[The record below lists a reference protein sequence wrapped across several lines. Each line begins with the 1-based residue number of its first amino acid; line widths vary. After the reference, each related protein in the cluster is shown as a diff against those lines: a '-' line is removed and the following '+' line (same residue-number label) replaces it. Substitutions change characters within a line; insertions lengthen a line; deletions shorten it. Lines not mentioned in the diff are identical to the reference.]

1 MIKGKGELMSQEKIL
16 IIDDDDQIRTLLAER
31 LKFHQYRV
39 STAEDGEAGL
49 EKFRKEGA
57 DLVLLDLMMPK
68 LDGIETLNR
77 MKKEDPEVLVIMMTA
92 FGTMEKAVEAMKKG
106 AYDFIPKPGDPE
118 HILLTIEKALE
129 RKNLVNE
136 REFLKGEI
144 ESQYDMV
151 WGESSEMKKIKELV
165 RKVAPTN
172 STILIQGESGTGKQV
187 LARAIHNLSPRKDK
201 PFVYVNCVA
210 LSEQLL
216 ESDLFG
222 HEKGAFTG
230 AYQRKKGRLETAHTG
245 TVFLDEIG
253 DISQVIQ
260 TKFLHF
266 LESGELERVGGTQ
279 VSKVDAR
286 ILAATNRDLAQTV
299 KEKKFRE
306 DLFFRLNVI
315 SIILPPLRKK
325 KEDIPVLASHF
336 IQKFNSEMKKRI
348 SSIEPAALE
357 IFLNYHWPGNIREL
371 QNVLERAVVL
381 APGNTI
387 TPDLLPPQLSQ
398 KAKEEISPGIPLDEA
413 LKKFKKEFISQTL
426 SVTNNNQSKAAKLLG
441 IQRTYLN
448 RLIKEL
454 GIKSDFPEA

>member
-1 MIKGKGELMSQEKIL
+1 MSQEKIL
-16 IIDDDDQIRTLLAER
+16 IVDDDSQIRTLLAER
-31 LKFHQYRV
+31 LKFHKYRV
-39 STAEDGEAGL
+39 STAEDGEEGL
-49 EKFRKEGA
+49 NIFRKEGA

-92 FGTMEKAVEAMKKG
+92 FGTIEKAVEAMKKG
-106 AYDFIPKPGDPE
+106 AFDFIPKPCEPE
-118 HILLTIEKALE
+118 HILLTIQKALE
-129 RKNLVNE
+129 RKNLVGE
-136 REFLKGEI
+136 KEYLKEEMDRE
-144 ESQYDMV
+144 YDMV
-151 WGESSEMKKIKELV
+151 WGESEEMKKIKELV
-165 RKVAPTN
+165 QKVAPTN

-187 LARAIHNLSPRKDK
+187 LARAIHNLSTRKDK

-253 DISQVIQ
+253 DITPVIQ

-266 LESGELERVGGTQ
+266 LESNEFERVGGTQ
-279 VSKVDAR
+279 TLSVDTR
-286 ILAATNRDLAQTV
+286 IIAATNRDLNQRV
-299 KEKKFRE
+299 KEKGFRE

-315 SIILPPLRKK
+315 SITLPSLYKR
-325 KEDIPVLASHF
+325 KEDIPALTSHF
-336 IQKFNSEMKKRI
+336 LQKFNQKMKKRI
-348 SSIEPAALE
+348 TSIEPNALK
-357 IFLNYHWPGNIREL
+357 IFLTYNWPGNIREL

-381 APGNTI
+381 APGNKI

-398 KAKEEISPGIPLDEA
+398 KGKEEISPGIHLDDA
-413 LKKFKKEFISQTL
+413 LRKFKKEFISQTL
-426 SVTNNNQSKAAKLLG
+426 SLTKNNQSKAAKLLG

-454 GIKSDFPEA
+454 GIDIHSTES

>member
-1 MIKGKGELMSQEKIL
+1 MAQEKIL
-16 IIDDDDQIRTLLAER
+16 IIDDDSQIRTLLSER
-31 LKFHQYRV
+31 LRFHQYRV
-39 STAEDGEAGL
+39 ITAEDGQDGL
-49 EKFRKEGA
+49 DKFKREGA

-68 LDGIETLNR
+68 LDGIETLNLL
-77 MKKEDPEVLVIMMTA
+77 KKEEPEVIVIMITA
-92 FGTMEKAVEAMKKG
+92 FGTIEKAVEAMKKG
-106 AYDFIPKPGDPE
+106 AYDFIPKPCEPE

-129 RKNLVNE
+129 RKNLV
-136 REFLKGEI
+136 REKEYLKE
-144 ESQYDMV
+144 EVDSHYDIV
-151 WGESSEMKKIKELV
+151 WGESPEMKKV
-165 RKVAPTN
+165 RGVIEQVANTK

-253 DISQVIQ
+253 DITPVIQ

-266 LESGELERVGGTQ
+266 LESGEFERVGGTQ
-279 VSKVDAR
+279 TLR
-286 ILAATNRDLAQTV
+286 IDTRIVAATNRDLSKALE
-299 KEKKFRE
+299 EKKFRE

-315 SIILPPLRKK
+315 SVTVPPLRNR
-325 KEDIPVLASHF
+325 KEDIPALANHF
-336 IQKFNSEMKKRI
+336 LQKLNQEMQKRV
-348 SSIEPAALE
+348 SSIEPATLDM
-357 IFLNYHWPGNIREL
+357 FLTYHWPGNIREL

-381 APGNTI
+381 APGKTI
-387 TPDLLPPQLSQ
+387 TADLVLPQMGQ
-398 KAKEEISPGIPLDEA
+398 KGKEEISPGIQLEDA
-413 LKKFKKEFISQTL
+413 VKKFKKEFICKTL
-426 SVTNNNQSKAAKLLG
+426 ALTKYNQSQAAKILG

-454 GIKSDFPEA
+454 EIDLVLPGN

>member
-1 MIKGKGELMSQEKIL
+1 MSQEKIL
-16 IIDDDDQIRTLLAER
+16 IVDDDSQIRTLLAER
-31 LKFHQYRV
+31 LKFHKYRV
-39 STAEDGEAGL
+39 STAEDGEEGL
-49 EKFRKEGA
+49 NIFRKEGA

-92 FGTMEKAVEAMKKG
+92 FGTIEKAVEAMKKG
-106 AYDFIPKPGDPE
+106 AFDFIPKPCEPE
-118 HILLTIEKALE
+118 HILLTIQKALE
-129 RKNLVNE
+129 RKNLVGE
-136 REFLKGEI
+136 KEYLKEELDRE
-144 ESQYDMV
+144 YDMV
-151 WGESSEMKKIKELV
+151 WGESEEMKKIKEMV
-165 RKVAPTN
+165 QKIADTK

-187 LARAIHNLSPRKDK
+187 LARAIHNLSTRKDN

-253 DISQVIQ
+253 DITPVIQ

-266 LESGELERVGGTQ
+266 LESNEFERVGGTQ
-279 VSKVDAR
+279 TLSVDTR
-286 ILAATNRDLAQTV
+286 IIAATNRDLNQRV
-299 KEKKFRE
+299 KEKGFRE

-315 SIILPPLRKK
+315 SITLPSLHKR
-325 KEDIPVLASHF
+325 KEDIPALTSHF
-336 IQKFNSEMKKRI
+336 LQKFNQEMKKRI
-348 SSIEPAALE
+348 TSVEPDALK
-357 IFLNYHWPGNIREL
+357 IFLTYNWPGNIREL

-381 APGNTI
+381 APGNKI

-398 KAKEEISPGIPLDEA
+398 NEKEEISAGIHLDDA
-413 LKKFKKEFISQTL
+413 LRKFKKEFISQTL
-426 SVTNNNQSKAAKLLG
+426 SLTKNNQSKAAKLLG

-454 GIKSDFPEA
+454 GIDIKSSEA

>member
-1 MIKGKGELMSQEKIL
+1 MSQEKIL
-16 IIDDDDQIRTLLAER
+16 IVDDDPQIRTLLAER
-31 LKFHQYRV
+31 LKFHKYRV
-39 STAEDGEAGL
+39 STAEDGEEGL

-57 DLVLLDLMMPK
+57 DMVLLDMMMPK
-68 LDGIETLNR
+68 LDGIETLVM

-92 FGTMEKAVEAMKKG
+92 FGTIERAVEAIKKG
-106 AYDFIPKPGDPE
+106 AYDFIPKPCEPE
-118 HILLTIEKALE
+118 HILMTIQKALE
-129 RKNLVNE
+129 RKNLVSE
-136 REFLKGEI
+136 KEYLKEEI
-144 ESQYDMV
+144 DKEYGMV

-165 RKVAPTN
+165 AKVVETN

-187 LARAIHNLSPRKDK
+187 LARAIHNLSPRKNK

-210 LSEQLL
+210 LAEQLL

-253 DISQVIQ
+253 DITQVIQ

-266 LESGELERVGGTQ
+266 LESGEFERVGGTQ
-279 VSKVDAR
+279 TLKVDTR
-286 ILAATNRDLAQTV
+286 IITATNRDLNQAI
-299 KEKKFRE
+299 KEQKFRE
-306 DLFFRLNVI
+306 DLYFRLNVI
-315 SIILPPLRKK
+315 SITLPPLRKRK
-325 KEDIPVLASHF
+325 KDISVLASHF
-336 IQKFNSEMKKRI
+336 LLKFNQEMKKRI
-348 SSIEPAALE
+348 TSIEPAALE
-357 IFLNYHWPGNIREL
+357 IFLTYSWPGNIREL

-387 TPDLLPPQLSQ
+387 TSDLLPPQLNQ
-398 KAKEEISPGIPLDEA
+398 KTKEEISPGIPLDEA

-454 GIKSDFPEA
+454 GIDLKSDEA

>member
-1 MIKGKGELMSQEKIL
+1 MPQEKIL
-16 IIDDDDQIRTLLAER
+16 IIDDDSQIRTLLSER
-31 LKFHQYRV
+31 LRFHQYRV
-39 STAEDGEAGL
+39 ITAEDGQDGL
-49 EKFRKEGA
+49 DKFKKEGA

-77 MKKEDPEVLVIMMTA
+77 LRKEEPEVLVIMMTA
-92 FGTMEKAVEAMKKG
+92 FGTIEKAVEAMKKG
-106 AYDFIPKPGDPE
+106 AYDFIPKPCEPE
-118 HILLTIEKALE
+118 HILMTIEKALE
-129 RKNLVNE
+129 RKNLV
-136 REFLKGEI
+136 REKEYLKE
-144 ESQYDMV
+144 EVDSYYDIV
-151 WGESSEMKKIKELV
+151 WGESPEMQ
-165 RKVAPTN
+165 KVKGVIEQVANTK

-253 DISQVIQ
+253 DITPVIQ

-266 LESGELERVGGTQ
+266 LESGEFERVGGTQ
-279 VSKVDAR
+279 TLRVDTR
-286 ILAATNRDLAQTV
+286 IVAATNRDLSKALE
-299 KEKKFRE
+299 EKKFRE

-315 SIILPPLRKK
+315 SVTVPPLRNR
-325 KEDIPVLASHF
+325 KEDIPVLANHF
-336 IQKFNSEMKKRI
+336 LQKLNQEMQKRV
-348 SSIEPAALE
+348 SSIEPATLDM
-357 IFLNYHWPGNIREL
+357 FLTYHWPGNIREL

-381 APGNTI
+381 APGKTI
-387 TPDLLPPQLSQ
+387 TVDLVLPQMGQ
-398 KAKEEISPGIPLDEA
+398 KGKEDISPGIQLEDA
-413 LKKFKKEFISQTL
+413 IKKFKKEFICKTL
-426 SVTNNNQSKAAKLLG
+426 ALTKNNQSQASKILG

-454 GIKSDFPEA
+454 EIDMVSPER

>member
-1 MIKGKGELMSQEKIL
+1 MSKEKIL
-16 IIDDDDQIRTLLAER
+16 IVDDDPQIRTLLAER
-31 LKFHQYRV
+31 LKFHQYQV
-39 STAEDGEAGL
+39 LTAEDGEEGL
-49 EKFRKEGA
+49 DKFKKEGA

-68 LDGIETLNR
+68 IDGIETLNR
-77 MKKEDPEVLVIMMTA
+77 MKKEEPEVLVIIMTA
-92 FGTMEKAVEAMKKG
+92 FGTIEKAVEAMKKG
-106 AYDFIPKPGDPE
+106 AYDFIPKPCDPE
-118 HILLTIEKALE
+118 HILLTIQKALE
-129 RKNLVNE
+129 TKNLVRE
-136 REFLKGEI
+136 REYLKKEI
-144 ESQYDMV
+144 DSQYDMV
-151 WGESSEMKKIKELV
+151 WGESSEMKKIRELIQ
-165 RKVAPTN
+165 KVADTK
-172 STILIQGESGTGKQV
+172 STVLIQGESGTGKEV
-187 LARAIHNLSPRKDK
+187 LARAIHNLSPRRDK

-230 AYQRKKGRLETAHTG
+230 AYQRKKGRLETAHAG

-253 DISQVIQ
+253 DITPVIQ

-266 LESGELERVGGTQ
+266 SESGEFERVGGTQ
-279 VSKVDAR
+279 TLKVDTR
-286 ILAATNRDLAQTV
+286 IIAATNRDLTQGV

-315 SIILPPLRKK
+315 SITVPPLRKR
-325 KEDIPVLASHF
+325 KEDIPTLASHF
-336 IQKFNSEMKKRI
+336 LQKFNREMKKKI
-348 SSIEPAALE
+348 SSINLAALE
-357 IFLNYHWPGNIREL
+357 IFLTYHWPGNIREL

-398 KAKEEISPGIPLDEA
+398 KGKEEISPGITLEDA

-426 SVTNNNQSKAAKLLG
+426 SLTKNNQSKAAKLLG

-454 GIKSDFPEA
+454 GINLVSSEV

>member
-1 MIKGKGELMSQEKIL
+1 MAQEKIL
-16 IIDDDDQIRTLLAER
+16 IIDDDSQIRTLLSER
-31 LKFHQYRV
+31 LRFHQYRV
-39 STAEDGEAGL
+39 ITAEDGQDGL
-49 EKFRKEGA
+49 EKFKREGA

-68 LDGIETLNR
+68 LDGIETLNLL
-77 MKKEDPEVLVIMMTA
+77 KKEEPEAIVIMMTA
-92 FGTMEKAVEAMKKG
+92 FGTIEKAVEAMKKG
-106 AYDFIPKPGDPE
+106 AYDFIPKPCEPE

-129 RKNLVNE
+129 RKNLV
-136 REFLKGEI
+136 REKEYLKE
-144 ESQYDMV
+144 EVDSHYDIV
-151 WGESSEMKKIKELV
+151 WGESPEMKKV
-165 RKVAPTN
+165 RGIIEQVANTK
-172 STILIQGESGTGKQV
+172 STILIQGESGTGKQI

-253 DISQVIQ
+253 DITPVIQ

-266 LESGELERVGGTQ
+266 LESGEFERVGGTQ
-279 VSKVDAR
+279 TLRVDTR
-286 ILAATNRDLAQTV
+286 IVAATNRDLYKALE
-299 KEKKFRE
+299 EKKFRE

-315 SIILPPLRKK
+315 SVTVPPLRNR
-325 KEDIPVLASHF
+325 KEDIPALANHF
-336 IQKFNSEMKKRI
+336 LQKLNQEMQKRV
-348 SSIEPAALE
+348 SSIEPATLDM
-357 IFLNYHWPGNIREL
+357 FLTYHWPGNIREL

-381 APGNTI
+381 APGKTI
-387 TPDLLPPQLSQ
+387 TVDLVLPQMGQ
-398 KAKEEISPGIPLDEA
+398 KGKEEISPGIQLEDA
-413 LKKFKKEFISQTL
+413 VKKFKKEFICKTL
-426 SVTNNNQSKAAKLLG
+426 TMSKNNQSQAARILG

-454 GIKSDFPEA
+454 EIDLISPER

>member
-1 MIKGKGELMSQEKIL
+1 MAQEKIL
-16 IIDDDDQIRTLLAER
+16 IIDDDSQIRTLLSER
-31 LKFHQYRV
+31 LRFHQYRV
-39 STAEDGEAGL
+39 ITAEDGQDGL
-49 EKFRKEGA
+49 DKFKREGA

-68 LDGIETLNR
+68 LDGIETLNLL
-77 MKKEDPEVLVIMMTA
+77 KKEEPEVIVIMITA
-92 FGTMEKAVEAMKKG
+92 FGTIEKAVEAMKKG
-106 AYDFIPKPGDPE
+106 AYDFIPKPCEPE

-129 RKNLVNE
+129 RKNLV
-136 REFLKGEI
+136 REKEYLKE
-144 ESQYDMV
+144 EVDSHYDIV
-151 WGESSEMKKIKELV
+151 WGESPEMKKV
-165 RKVAPTN
+165 RGVIEQVANTK

-253 DISQVIQ
+253 DITPVIQ

-266 LESGELERVGGTQ
+266 LESGEFERVGGTQ
-279 VSKVDAR
+279 TLR
-286 ILAATNRDLAQTV
+286 IDTRIVAATNRDLSKALE
-299 KEKKFRE
+299 EKKFRE

-315 SIILPPLRKK
+315 SVTVPPLRNR
-325 KEDIPVLASHF
+325 KEDIPALANHF
-336 IQKFNSEMKKRI
+336 LQKLNQEMQKRV
-348 SSIEPAALE
+348 SSIEPATLDM
-357 IFLNYHWPGNIREL
+357 FLTYHWPGNIREL

-381 APGNTI
+381 APGKTI
-387 TPDLLPPQLSQ
+387 TADLVLPQMGQ
-398 KAKEEISPGIPLDEA
+398 KGKEEISPGIQLEDA
-413 LKKFKKEFISQTL
+413 VKKFKKEFICKTL
-426 SVTNNNQSKAAKLLG
+426 ALTKNNQSQAAKILG

-454 GIKSDFPEA
+454 EIDLVLPGN

>member
-1 MIKGKGELMSQEKIL
+1 MAQEKIL
-16 IIDDDDQIRTLLAER
+16 IVDDDSQIRTLLSER
-31 LKFHQYRV
+31 LRFHKYRV
-39 STAEDGEAGL
+39 ITAEDGQEGL
-49 EKFRKEGA
+49 NKFRSEGA
-57 DLVLLDLMMPK
+57 DLVLLDLMMPE
-68 LDGIETLNR
+68 LDGIETLNLL
-77 MKKEDPEVLVIMMTA
+77 KKEEPEVLVIMMTA
-92 FGTMEKAVEAMKKG
+92 FGTIEKTVEAMRNG
-106 AYDFIPKPGDPE
+106 AYDFIPKPCEPE

-129 RKNLVNE
+129 RKNLV
-136 REFLKGEI
+136 REKEYLKE
-144 ESQYDMV
+144 EVDSHYDIV
-151 WGESSEMKKIKELV
+151 WGESQEMKKV
-165 RKVAPTN
+165 RALIEQVANTK

-253 DISQVIQ
+253 DITPVIQ

-266 LESGELERVGGTQ
+266 LESGEFERVGGTQ
-279 VSKVDAR
+279 TLKVDTR
-286 ILAATNRDLAQTV
+286 IIAATNRDLSKALE
-299 KEKKFRE
+299 EKKFRE

-315 SIILPPLRKK
+315 SVTVPPLRTR
-325 KEDIPVLASHF
+325 KEDIPALTNHF
-336 IQKFNSEMKKRI
+336 LKKLNQELQKKI
-348 SSIEPAALE
+348 TSIEPTTLE

-371 QNVLERAVVL
+371 QNILERAVVL
-381 APGNTI
+381 SARQSI
-387 TPDLLPPQLSQ
+387 TPDLVLPQLSQ
-398 KAKEEISPGIPLDEA
+398 RGKEEISPGIELEEA
-413 LKKFKKEFISQTL
+413 LKKFKKEFISRTL
-426 SVTNNNQSKAAKLLG
+426 TLTKNNQSQAAKILG

-454 GIKSDFPEA
+454 GIILE

>member
-1 MIKGKGELMSQEKIL
+1 MAQEKIL
-16 IIDDDDQIRTLLAER
+16 IIDDDSQIRTLLSER
-31 LKFHQYRV
+31 LRFHQYRV
-39 STAEDGEAGL
+39 ITAEDGQDGL
-49 EKFRKEGA
+49 EKFKKEGA

-77 MKKEDPEVLVIMMTA
+77 LKKEEPEVIVIMMTA
-92 FGTMEKAVEAMKKG
+92 FGTIEKAVEAMKKG
-106 AYDFIPKPGDPE
+106 AYDFIPKPCEPE

-129 RKNLVNE
+129 RKNLV
-136 REFLKGEI
+136 REKEYLKE
-144 ESQYDMV
+144 EVDSHYDIV
-151 WGESSEMKKIKELV
+151 WGESPEMKKV
-165 RKVAPTN
+165 RGIIEQVANTK
-172 STILIQGESGTGKQV
+172 STILIQGESGTGKQI

-253 DISQVIQ
+253 DITPVIQ

-266 LESGELERVGGTQ
+266 LESGEFERVGGTQ
-279 VSKVDAR
+279 TLRVDTR
-286 ILAATNRDLAQTV
+286 IVAATNRDLYKALE
-299 KEKKFRE
+299 EKKFRE

-315 SIILPPLRKK
+315 SVTVPPLRNR
-325 KEDIPVLASHF
+325 KEDIPALANHF
-336 IQKFNSEMKKRI
+336 LQKLNQEMQKRV
-348 SSIEPAALE
+348 SSIEPATLDM
-357 IFLNYHWPGNIREL
+357 FLTYHWPGNIREL

-381 APGNTI
+381 SPGKTI
-387 TPDLLPPQLSQ
+387 TVDLVLPQMGQ
-398 KAKEEISPGIPLDEA
+398 KGKEEISPGIQLEDA
-413 LKKFKKEFISQTL
+413 VKKFKKEFICKTL
-426 SVTNNNQSKAAKLLG
+426 TMSKNNQSQAARILG

-454 GIKSDFPEA
+454 EIDLISPER

>member
-1 MIKGKGELMSQEKIL
+1 MAQEKIL
-16 IIDDDDQIRTLLAER
+16 IIDDDSQIRTLLSER
-31 LKFHQYRV
+31 LRFHQFRV
-39 STAEDGEAGL
+39 ITAEDGQDGL
-49 EKFRKEGA
+49 DKFKREGA

-68 LDGIETLNR
+68 LDGIETLNLL
-77 MKKEDPEVLVIMMTA
+77 KKEEPEVLVILMTA
-92 FGTMEKAVEAMKKG
+92 FGTIEKAVEAMKKG
-106 AYDFIPKPGDPE
+106 AYDFIPKPCEPE

-129 RKNLVNE
+129 RKNLV
-136 REFLKGEI
+136 REKEYLKE
-144 ESQYDMV
+144 EVDSHYDIV
-151 WGESSEMKKIKELV
+151 WGKSSEMKKV
-165 RKVAPTN
+165 RGVIEQVANTK

-253 DISQVIQ
+253 DITPVIQ

-266 LESGELERVGGTQ
+266 LESGEFERVGGTQ
-279 VSKVDAR
+279 TLRVDTR
-286 ILAATNRDLAQTV
+286 IVAATNRDLSKALE
-299 KEKKFRE
+299 EKKFRE

-315 SIILPPLRKK
+315 SVTVPPLRDR
-325 KEDIPVLASHF
+325 KEDIPALANHF
-336 IQKFNSEMKKRI
+336 LQKLNQEMQKRV
-348 SSIEPAALE
+348 SSIELATLNM
-357 IFLNYHWPGNIREL
+357 FLTYHWPGNIREL

-381 APGNTI
+381 APGKTI
-387 TPDLLPPQLSQ
+387 TSDLVLPQMGQ
-398 KAKEEISPGIPLDEA
+398 KGKEEISPGIQLEDA
-413 LKKFKKEFISQTL
+413 VKRFKKEFICKTL
-426 SVTNNNQSKAAKLLG
+426 ALSKYNQSQAAKILG

-454 GIKSDFPEA
+454 EINLIPPER

>member
-1 MIKGKGELMSQEKIL
+1 MSQEKIL
-16 IIDDDDQIRTLLAER
+16 IVDDDPQIRTLLAKR

-39 STAEDGEAGL
+39 STAEDGEEGL
-49 EKFRKEGA
+49 DKFRKEGA
-57 DLVLLDLMMPK
+57 DMVLLDMMMPK
-68 LDGIETLNR
+68 LDGIETLTR
-77 MKKEDPEVLVIMMTA
+77 MKKEDPEVLVIMLTA
-92 FGTMEKAVEAMKKG
+92 FATIEKAVEAMKKG
-106 AYDFIPKPGDPE
+106 AYDFIPKPCEPE
-118 HILLTIEKALE
+118 HILLTIQKALE
-129 RKNLVNE
+129 RKNLVSE
-136 REFLKGEI
+136 KEYLKEEIDREYG
-144 ESQYDMV
+144 MV

-165 RKVAPTN
+165 QKVAHTK
-172 STILIQGESGTGKQV
+172 STIMIQGESGTGKQV
-187 LARAIHNLSPRKDK
+187 LARAIHNLSPRKDR

-253 DISQVIQ
+253 DISPVIQ

-266 LESGELERVGGTQ
+266 LESGEFERVGGTQ
-279 VSKVDAR
+279 TLSVDTK
-286 ILAATNRDLAQTV
+286 IIAATNQDLNQRV
-299 KEKKFRE
+299 KEKGFRE

-315 SIILPPLRKK
+315 SITLPPLRKR
-325 KEDIPVLASHF
+325 KEDVPALTSHF
-336 IQKFNSEMKKRI
+336 LQKFNQEMKKRI
-348 SSIEPAALE
+348 TSIEPNTME
-357 IFLNYHWPGNIREL
+357 IFLTYNWPGNIREL

-381 APGNTI
+381 APGNTF

-413 LKKFKKEFISQTL
+413 LKKFKIEFISQTL
-426 SVTNNNQSKAAKLLG
+426 SLTNNNQSKAAKLLG

-454 GIKSDFPEA
+454 GIDTHSTET

>member
-1 MIKGKGELMSQEKIL
+1 MAQEKIL
-16 IIDDDDQIRTLLAER
+16 IIDDDSQIRTLLSER
-31 LKFHQYRV
+31 LRFHQYRV
-39 STAEDGEAGL
+39 ITAEDGQDGL
-49 EKFRKEGA
+49 DKFKREGA

-68 LDGIETLNR
+68 LDGIETLNLL
-77 MKKEDPEVLVIMMTA
+77 KKEEPEAIVIMMTA
-92 FGTMEKAVEAMKKG
+92 FGTIEKAVEAMKKG
-106 AYDFIPKPGDPE
+106 AYDFIPKPCEPE

-129 RKNLVNE
+129 RKNLV
-136 REFLKGEI
+136 REKEYLKE
-144 ESQYDMV
+144 EVDSHYDIV
-151 WGESSEMKKIKELV
+151 WGESPEMKKV
-165 RKVAPTN
+165 RGVIEQVANTK

-253 DISQVIQ
+253 DITPVIQ

-266 LESGELERVGGTQ
+266 LESGEFERVGGTQ
-279 VSKVDAR
+279 TLR
-286 ILAATNRDLAQTV
+286 IDTRIVAATNRDLSKALE
-299 KEKKFRE
+299 EKKFRE

-315 SIILPPLRKK
+315 SVTVPPLRNR
-325 KEDIPVLASHF
+325 KEDIPALANHF
-336 IQKFNSEMKKRI
+336 LQKLNQEMQKRV
-348 SSIEPAALE
+348 SSIEPATLDM
-357 IFLNYHWPGNIREL
+357 FLTYHWPGNIREL

-381 APGNTI
+381 APGKTI
-387 TPDLLPPQLSQ
+387 TADLVLPQMGQ
-398 KAKEEISPGIPLDEA
+398 KGKEEISPGIQLEDA
-413 LKKFKKEFISQTL
+413 VKKFKKEFICKTL
-426 SVTNNNQSKAAKLLG
+426 ALTKNNQSQAAKILG

-454 GIKSDFPEA
+454 EIDLVLPGN

>member
-1 MIKGKGELMSQEKIL
+1 MSQEKIL
-16 IIDDDDQIRTLLAER
+16 IVDDDPQIRTLLAER
-31 LKFHQYRV
+31 LKFHKYRV
-39 STAEDGEAGL
+39 STAENGKEGL
-49 EKFRKEGA
+49 EKFREEVA
-57 DLVLLDLMMPK
+57 DMVLLDMMMPE
-68 LDGIETLNR
+68 LDGIETLTM

-92 FGTMEKAVEAMKKG
+92 FGTIEKAVEAIKKG
-106 AYDFIPKPGDPE
+106 AYDFIPKPCEPE
-118 HILLTIEKALE
+118 HILLTIKKALE
-129 RKNLVNE
+129 RKNLVSE
-136 REFLKGEI
+136 KEYLKEEI
-144 ESQYDMV
+144 NKEYGMV

-165 RKVAPTN
+165 EKVANTK

-253 DISQVIQ
+253 DISPVIQ

-266 LESGELERVGGTQ
+266 LESGEFERVGGTQ
-279 VSKVDAR
+279 TLNVDTR
-286 ILAATNRDLAQTV
+286 IITATNRDLNQAV
-299 KEKKFRE
+299 KEQKFRE
-306 DLFFRLNVI
+306 DLYFRLNVI
-315 SIILPPLRKK
+315 SITLPPLRKR
-325 KEDIPVLASHF
+325 KEDVSVLASHF
-336 IQKFNSEMKKRI
+336 LLKFNQEMKKRI
-348 SSIEPAALE
+348 TSIEPNAME
-357 IFLNYHWPGNIREL
+357 IFLTYSWPGNIREL

-381 APGNTI
+381 ATGNTI
-387 TPDLLPPQLSQ
+387 TSDLLPPQLSQ
-398 KAKEEISPGIPLDEA
+398 KTKDEISPGIPLDEA

-454 GIKSDFPEA
+454 GIDLKSIDS

>member
-1 MIKGKGELMSQEKIL
+1 MAQEKIL
-16 IIDDDDQIRTLLAER
+16 IIDDDSQIRTLLSER
-31 LKFHQYRV
+31 LRFHQYRV
-39 STAEDGEAGL
+39 ITAEDGQDGL
-49 EKFRKEGA
+49 DKFKREGA

-68 LDGIETLNR
+68 LDGIETLNLL
-77 MKKEDPEVLVIMMTA
+77 KKEEPEVIVIMMTA
-92 FGTMEKAVEAMKKG
+92 FGTIEKAVEAMKKG
-106 AYDFIPKPGDPE
+106 AYDFIPKPCEPE
-118 HILLTIEKALE
+118 HILLTIAKALE
-129 RKNLVNE
+129 RKNLV
-136 REFLKGEI
+136 REKEYLKE
-144 ESQYDMV
+144 EVDSHYDIV
-151 WGESSEMKKIKELV
+151 WGESPEMKKV
-165 RKVAPTN
+165 RGVIEQVANTK

-253 DISQVIQ
+253 DITPVIQ

-266 LESGELERVGGTQ
+266 LESGEFERVGGTQ
-279 VSKVDAR
+279 TLRVDTR
-286 ILAATNRDLAQTV
+286 IVAATNRDLSKALE
-299 KEKKFRE
+299 EKKFRE

-315 SIILPPLRKK
+315 SVTVPPLRNR
-325 KEDIPVLASHF
+325 KEDIPALANHF
-336 IQKFNSEMKKRI
+336 LQKFNQEMQKRV
-348 SSIEPAALE
+348 SSIEPATLDM
-357 IFLNYHWPGNIREL
+357 FLTYHWPGNIREL

-381 APGNTI
+381 APGKTI
-387 TPDLLPPQLSQ
+387 TADLVLPQMGQ
-398 KAKEEISPGIPLDEA
+398 KGKEEISPGIQLEDA
-413 LKKFKKEFISQTL
+413 VKKFKKEFICKTL
-426 SVTNNNQSKAAKLLG
+426 ALTKYNQSRAAKILG

-454 GIKSDFPEA
+454 EINLH